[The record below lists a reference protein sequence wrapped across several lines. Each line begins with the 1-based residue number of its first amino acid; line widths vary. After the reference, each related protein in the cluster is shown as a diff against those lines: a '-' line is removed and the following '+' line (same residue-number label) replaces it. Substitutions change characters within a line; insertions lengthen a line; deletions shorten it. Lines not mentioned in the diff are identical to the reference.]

1 MEPRPP
7 RETDRHIRVLLATED
22 AESAVPL
29 RACLANHPELTI
41 VGFATQVETM
51 LSLAVT
57 LRPDVVVIALLY
69 TVRTSALLR
78 AIPAHAPAFEQI
90 AGRVILVA
98 GIPPEPGRR
107 IAAACGASGYVPHAA
122 IADELPD
129 AVAHVARGGSW
140 PVDDPGPLHRRR

>member
-1 MEPRPP
+1 
-7 RETDRHIRVLLATED
+7 LLATDD
-22 AESAVPL
+22 AESAEPL
-29 RACLANHPELTI
+29 RSCLAPHPELTI
-41 VGFATQVETM
+41 VGCATQVESM
-51 LSLAVT
+51 LALAVR

-98 GIPPEPGRR
+98 GIAPEPGRR
-107 IAAACGASGYVPHAA
+107 IAAACGASGYVPQAA

-140 PVDDPGPLHRRR
+140 PLDDPGPAHRRR